1 MTTDGPDGCPDDRF
15 GYLRSRTPFEP
26 GFALRLDESYR
37 LAHLPLV
44 APEHPGVIERQDGK
58 FYESGRHPAVHSLVI
73 PVPYAALAASE
84 AYREL
89 DAELRAASFA
99 PKLAW
104 DIEMRR
110 RDRLHAT
117 LCGSLA
123 VDPAPPPLLTGEQ
136 RDALRRGPIRIEL
149 RGLFSGNVNLG
160 RLYLRA
166 YPECR
171 DGLNPLQAIQS
182 LLGRPRTDLYL
193 VGLHNLTDHLDAAE
207 TAELA
212 ALIERWWDR
221 VILRF
226 DLASFWLL
234 RSRDDL
240 VLDSEITEELP
251 LSPLPSTARAGTLSP
266 VGKG

>member
-1 MTTDGPDGCPDDRF
+1 MASVPNWCTDDRL
-15 GYLRSRTPFEP
+15 GYVASRTPFKPET
-26 GFALRLDESYR
+26 GLRLDEAYR

-44 APEHPGVIERQDGK
+44 APEHPDVIARQDGK
-58 FYESGRHPAVHSLVI
+58 FYESGRHPTVHSLVI
-73 PVPYAALAASE
+73 PVPYPALAASE
-84 AYREL
+84 AYWAL

-104 DIEMRR
+104 DIEERR

-123 VDPAPPPLLTGEQ
+123 VEPAPPPRFTSEQ
-136 RDALRRGPIRIEL
+136 RDTLRAMGPNRIEL

-171 DGLNPLQAIQS
+171 AGQNPLQAIQS

-193 VGLHNLTDHLDAAE
+193 VGLHNLTDHLDIPE
-207 TAELA
+207 TAEFA

-251 LSPLPSTARAGTLSP
+251 LLTRNG
-266 VGKG
+266 